1 MTSSETERDPERL
14 CTIHKQVE
22 LISTPKPYATPTQKP
37 ESTAETLAGIQEKK
51 KKKEKQQ
58 PKKLTLYTHHT
69 STARMLCCLCP
80 KLTLYTHNH
89 SAPGICYLLQFIN
102 ILRASSD
109 LWHPAINKIGLTVFG
124 LINTLIKRHL
134 TILTLTNICITIC
147 YINHNSTGVFSA

>member
-37 ESTAETLAGIQEKK
+37 ESPAETLAGIQEKK

-58 PKKLTLYTHHT
+58 PK
-69 STARMLCCLCP
+69 